1 MSLRILVWDLPTR
14 VFHWSLAASFAVA
27 FVTAESERYRD
38 LHVVAGYLLLGL
50 IGFRLIWG
58 LIGSRHARFASFMRG
73 PAAVIGYLRSLLTS
87 KPEHHVGHNPAG
99 AIAIV
104 LLLAL
109 AALTGLTGWLT
120 FNEIGGEAFEEL
132 HEGLAH
138 AMLIVVVVHV
148 LGVIVASRL
157 HRENLAR
164 AMLTGYKRGPR
175 EQGIARGH
183 GMIAVLLVAALGVFG
198 WSIAR
203 GSLPS
208 LLERNAAAADKAEG
222 RAGKHHGQDG

>member
-1 MSLRILVWDLPTR
+1 MHLRILVWDLPTR

-27 FVTAESERYRD
+27 FLTAESERYRD
-38 LHVVAGYLLLGL
+38 IHVLAGYLLLAL
-50 IGFRLIWG
+50 IGFRLVWG
-58 LIGSRHARFASFMRG
+58 LIGSRHARFASFIRG
-73 PAAVIGYLRSLLTS
+73 PAAVLGYLRSLLTA

-109 AALTGLTGWLT
+109 GALTGLTGWLN
-120 FNEIGGEAFEEL
+120 FNEIGGEVFEEL
-132 HEGLAH
+132 HEGLGH
-138 AMLIVVVVHV
+138 AMLIVVGVHV

-164 AMLTGYKRGPR
+164 AMITGYKRGPR
-175 EQGIARGH
+175 EQGIARRH
-183 GMIAVLLVAALGVFG
+183 GMIAALLVAALGIFG
-198 WSIAR
+198 WSLVG

-208 LLERNAAAADKAEG
+208 LLERNAAAADKAES
-222 RAGKHHGQDG
+222 RAGKHHGHDG

>member
-1 MSLRILVWDLPTR
+1 MNLRILVWDLPTR

-38 LHVVAGYLLLGL
+38 IHVVAGYLFVAL

-58 LIGSRHARFASFMRG
+58 LVGSRHARFASFVRG
-73 PAAVIGYLRSLLTS
+73 PSAVIGYLKSLFTKS
-87 KPEHHVGHNPAG
+87 PQHHAGHNPAG
-99 AIAIV
+99 AVAIV

-109 AALTGLTGWLT
+109 GALVGATGWLN
-120 FNEIGGEAFEEL
+120 FSEIGGEAFEEL

-138 AMLIVVVVHV
+138 AMLILVGVHV
-148 LGVIVASRL
+148 LGVIVASWR

-164 AMLTGYKRGPR
+164 AMIDGYKRGPR
-175 EQGIARGH
+175 EQGIARRH
-183 GMIAVLLVAALGVFG
+183 GMIALLLVAALGVFG
-198 WSIAR
+198 WSLAG

-208 LLERNAAAADKAEG
+208 LLERSAAAESRQD
-222 RAGKHHGQDG
+222 RHHGHDG